1 MKTTTLRTVTSAL
14 ALCLLAA
21 AVQAHEYY
29 TGTFTVVH
37 PWTDPTATGA
47 VSAPVYLKLEQIT
60 ADDRLVE
67 ARSPF
72 AGKIELRSGSADAK
86 AVPVKAIALK
96 TGVDLDLNAASVHLV
111 MLDLKSP
118 LQWGRSYPLTLVF
131 EKAGAIDTML
141 SVGAH

>member
-1 MKTTTLRTVTSAL
+1 MKSTILRTAAKAL

-21 AVQAHEYY
+21 AAQAHEYY
-29 TGTFTVVH
+29 AGTFTIVH
-37 PWTDPTATGA
+37 PWTDATAPGA

-67 ARSPF
+67 ARSSF
-72 AGKIELRSGSADAK
+72 AGKIELRNGSMGAGSAQ
-86 AVPVKAIALK
+86 VPALALK
-96 TGVDLDLNAASVHLV
+96 TGTDLDLNARGVHLV
-111 MLDLKSP
+111 MLDLKAP

>member
-1 MKTTTLRTVTSAL
+1 MKTTTLRTLARAL

-21 AVQAHEYY
+21 AAQAHEYY
-29 TGTFTVVH
+29 TGTFTIVH
-37 PWTDPTATGA
+37 PWTDPTAAGA
-47 VSAPVYLKLEQIT
+47 VSAPVYLKVEQIT

-72 AGKIELRSGSADAK
+72 AGKIELRSGSTDPKAASVK
-86 AVPVKAIALK
+86 AVALK
-96 TGVDLDLNAASVHLV
+96 TGVDLDLNATGVHLV
-111 MLDLKSP
+111 MLELKSP

-131 EKAGAIDTML
+131 EKAGAVDTML